1 MKKSVLWTPVAKYHE
16 IFYFFWFTCLKI
28 TITTQPL
35 IPLPPFSMLFKAKGP
50 GHMSE
55 QHWKWG
61 EGVKGIFWR
70 SNFDEVKNPKNLTSD
85 GQRCLGIFQNLT
97 IFHATYKIDKI
108 KPLLFSLLIIKI
120 TSNSSIWYQ
129 LEQSFC
135 DLGVFLKHLNIRGK
149 MSIFSF
155 LVHF

>member
-1 MKKSVLWTPVAKYHE
+1 MKKIVLWTPVAKYHE

-70 SNFDEVKNPKNLTSD
+70 KNFDEVKNPKNLTSD

-97 IFHATYKIDKI
+97 IFHATYKKDKI
-108 KPLLFSLLIIKI
+108 KTTFIFIANYQNHIKFFNLI
-120 TSNSSIWYQ
+120 SIRAVILW
-129 LEQSFC
+129 F
-135 DLGVFLKHLNIRGK
+135 GGIFKALKHKR
-149 MSIFSF
+149 
-155 LVHF
+155 